1 MDTSGKQC
9 SEYVKWWSRLV
20 GGGHGDGV
28 RVLGVVHSVCLDAA
42 AAAVERG
49 LSGDATAC

>member
-1 MDTSGKQC
+1 MDTEDKQC
-9 SEYVKWWSRLV
+9 SEYGKWWGRLL
-20 GGGHGDGV
+20 GGGHGDGAC
-28 RVLGVVHSVCLDAA
+28 VLGVVHSVCLDA

>member
-28 RVLGVVHSVCLDAA
+28 GVLGVVHSVCLDAA
-42 AAAVERG
+42 LERG